1 VSAVTGSAT
10 PHGAESPDRTR
21 RVLVIDDHRLYAESL
36 ALALEQLPG
45 VEQCTSVRS
54 VDDGLAELAEA
65 PWDAVI
71 LDGHLAGGEGGDG
84 ALEIR
89 RRWPDTR
96 IVMVTAEPD
105 LELLAEAAA
114 AEVDAFFAKDASF
127 EEISESVLSDDV
139 VDLGSSG
146 FLAIVAEGIR
156 SREVQRAKS
165 SPPID
170 LTPRERDVLSLLAQG
185 VAMKDM
191 AGLLGITVE
200 TCRGYVKS
208 LLLKLDARS
217 QLQAVV
223 IAARKGLLDDDRP
236 LGETAD

>member
-1 VSAVTGSAT
+1 VTGSASHEASY
-10 PHGAESPDRTR
+10 PGPSK
-21 RVLVIDDHRLYAESL
+21 RVLVIDGHRLYAESL
-36 ALALEQLPG
+36 ALALGQLGG
-45 VEQCTSVRS
+45 VDECNSVSS
-54 VDDGLAELAEA
+54 VDLGLLELD
-65 PWDAVI
+65 DAKYDVVV
-71 LDGHLAGGEGGDG
+71 LDGYVVGRSGIDG
-84 ALEIR
+84 TVEIR

-96 IVMVTAEPD
+96 IVMVTAEPELD
-105 LELLAEAAA
+105 LLAEAAA
-114 AEVDAFFAKDASF
+114 AGVDAFLAKDASF
-127 EEISESVLSDDV
+127 AEIGEAVLSEEV
-139 VDLGSSG
+139 VDLGSAG

-223 IAARKGLLDDDRP
+223 IAAREGLLDDAGPVREP
-236 LGETAD
+236 AD